1 MYFKCNICNKIKNS
15 NFQIKEQQIK
25 NKDGSIDIKYLKI
38 CIECIPF
45 Y

>member
-1 MYFKCNICNKIKNS
+1 MYFKCNICNIKNS

-38 CIECIPF
+38 TYFI
-45 Y
+45 